1 MFSKMNQIMD
11 EVEHVENAEDSLYPS
26 IWISDAL
33 ALGKYHTGSN
43 ICVWKA
49 FQSMAEIYGY
59 VFHDGKNRLIMQKR
73 QKS

>member
-1 MFSKMNQIMD
+1 MD
-11 EVEHVENAEDSLYPS
+11 EVEHVENAEDSTISEYLD
-26 IWISDAL
+26 SDAL

-59 VFHDGKNRLIMQKR
+59 VFHDGKKSGLLCRKR
-73 QKS
+73 TKKLKASN